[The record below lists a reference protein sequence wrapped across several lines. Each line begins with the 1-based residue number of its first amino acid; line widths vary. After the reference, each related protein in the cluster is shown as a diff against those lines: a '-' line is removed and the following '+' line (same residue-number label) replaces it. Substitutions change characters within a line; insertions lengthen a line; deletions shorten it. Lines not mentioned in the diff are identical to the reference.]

1 MNMVNIFCILMCF
14 VLLYA
19 TNAVRLIKA
28 SGQANSPHTHTH
40 TRPQRVTTTRNT
52 MEISPL
58 TFCVILAARL
68 IVHTHTHRH
77 IGAVTV
83 VK

>member
-28 SGQANSPHTHTH
+28 SGQADAPHTHTH
-40 TRPQRVTTTRNT
+40 MHGRN
-52 MEISPL
+52 
-58 TFCVILAARL
+58 V
-68 IVHTHTHRH
+68 
-77 IGAVTV
+77 
-83 VK
+83 